1 MADYKVHIKPAAGRE
16 LDAMPKRDR
25 QRLVLRITELAR
37 NPRPYGSEKLSGED
51 GYRIRQGNYRVIY
64 SVDDSE
70 KAVRILKIAHRKDV
84 YRRLG

>member
-1 MADYKVHIKPAAGRE
+1 VADYKVHIKPAAGRE